1 MKINVT
7 NVHSRRQRHSKGL
20 NAAIEVFVI
29 NGVVIVPDS
38 GRRIGHLI
46 ANEENTIISRVGL
59 DLVHSGASSCPGL
72 DGGLHSKR
80 ATNSRKRE
88 VGGASDMELAVRDV
102 VKHVALIRMT
112 LAPGVFMR
120 TDVCGLAEI
129 GRIRIQRCV

>member
-7 NVHSRRQRHSKGL
+7 NVHSRRQRYSKGL
-20 NAAIEVFVI
+20 NTAIKVFI
-29 NGVVIVPDS
+29 IDRVVIVPDS
-38 GRRIGHLI
+38 GRRIGNLVG
-46 ANEENTIISRVGL
+46 NEENTIISWVGL

-72 DGGLHSKR
+72 DRGLHSKR

-120 TDVCGLAEI
+120 ANVCGLAEI
-129 GRIRIQRCV
+129 GRIRIQCCV